1 MNEIIVNDRRIKNI
15 IYEIRGK
22 QVMLDSDLAKLY
34 QCKNGTKTI
43 NLAVKRNINRFPDDF
58 YFQLSDEDIK
68 ILRFQNETANHMTRT
83 KPYVF
88 TEQGIAMLATVLKT
102 EVASDVSIKIM
113 RTFVEMRKY
122 INNSLIEQRYINEMV
137 LKDNKR
143 INLLEESFNKMKEKT
158 KISTIFYDGEIYDAY
173 SLLFKILNK
182 AKS

>member
-1 MNEIIVNDRRIKNI
+1 MNEIIIDDRKIEDM

-43 NLAVKRNINRFPDDF
+43 NLAVKRNINRFPNDF
-58 YFQLSDEDIK
+58 YFQLNKDEYL
-68 ILRFQNETANHMTRT
+68 ILKFHFETSKLNGYGGVR
-83 KPYVF
+83 KNPYVF

-122 INNSLIEQRYINEMV
+122 INSSLIEQKYINEMI
-137 LKDNKR
+137 LKNNKR
-143 INLLEESFNKMKEKT
+143 IGLLE
-158 KISTIFYDGEIYDAY
+158 
-173 SLLFKILNK
+173 
-182 AKS
+182 